1 MRLTYNNYWRKSGL
15 KGKWGNIYLEQLL
28 KHKPKKILEIGVFC
42 GVTARNTCNLLNDI
56 HKGNFRYIGIDLF
69 GSKRLQKDEI
79 EPNFLKDQKFS
90 NPFKNIY
97 YNFILRENLNSLQSV
112 SKFLRKYHKHIDLIK
127 GDTNLVLKE
136 ISILDVDF
144 VFLDGGHSYT
154 TVTKDLEVVYQNL
167 KGKKKII
174 LCDDYG
180 TKSFIP
186 EVKDAVDNF
195 IKINNLNIEIIEERF
210 AKIIT

>member
-1 MRLTYNNYWRKSGL
+1 M
-15 KGKWGNIYLEQLL
+15 
-28 KHKPKKILEIGVFC
+28 
-42 GVTARNTCNLLNDI
+42 
-56 HKGNFRYIGIDLF
+56 
-69 GSKRLQKDEI
+69 
-79 EPNFLKDQKFS
+79 
-90 NPFKNIY
+90 
-97 YNFILRENLNSLQSV
+97 
-112 SKFLRKYHKHIDLIK
+112 
-127 GDTNLVLKE
+127 KE